1 MIIDPNDLSEFDDTP
16 DENLLGLSYRDLL
29 ALQIFPFAQT
39 SPLKIRKHIP
49 VEVLDKLPF
58 FRLCEDLLTI
68 VAREKSLKL
77 TPKGNLPLKFVREL
91 YDHGAIPDE
100 AIELGITKSFRE
112 NEIISIY
119 AARQVCTLAGL
130 PVVFP

>member
-68 VAREKSLKL
+68 VARVELTFDYLLDWTEADVPVLK
-77 TPKGNLPLKFVREL
+77 
-91 YDHGAIPDE
+91 
-100 AIELGITKSFRE
+100 
-112 NEIISIY
+112 EILHI
-119 AARQVCTLAGL
+119 RRPTC
-130 PVVFP
+130 